1 MKVYS
6 KVVRGC
12 SQAPHCS
19 LYTSS
24 LILRSGS
31 FCALAKTATHAFDQR
46 MFPRIFIKFYCD
58 EKYWIVRGLVYV
70 CFYLRMVQITSQNFR
85 MTVKSCDIL
94 SWISLWASET
104 LCNVIYNMI
113 YFEGVQNSIQEI
125 GNWSDRLG
133 PVLII
138 PLRVV
143 NICIIG
149 IIFGT
154 M

>member
-1 MKVYS
+1 
-6 KVVRGC
+6 
-12 SQAPHCS
+12 
-19 LYTSS
+19 
-24 LILRSGS
+24 
-31 FCALAKTATHAFDQR
+31 
-46 MFPRIFIKFYCD
+46 
-58 EKYWIVRGLVYV
+58 
-70 CFYLRMVQITSQNFR
+70 

-125 GNWSDRLG
+125 GNWSDRFG

-154 M
+154 MGIAEHALQNSQNECRMEEYLKARGSGIDPASE